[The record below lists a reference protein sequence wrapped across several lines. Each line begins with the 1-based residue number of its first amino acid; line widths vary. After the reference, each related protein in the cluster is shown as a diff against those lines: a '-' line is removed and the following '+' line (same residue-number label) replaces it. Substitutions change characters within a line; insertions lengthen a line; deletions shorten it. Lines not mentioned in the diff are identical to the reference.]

1 MNKITLILGGA
12 RSGKSAYAEKL
23 ATESGL
29 PVTYIATAQVYDD
42 EFKQRVQ
49 HHKDRRPKHWQL
61 IEAPHCLRDALQP
74 QGLSPQNIPAEAGY
88 SYVKANTPGHPLSN
102 SLRELDSPCNHADA
116 TKIVDCLTLWLAQCI
131 CPECAP
137 PEGVDWAQQRAAFL
151 ELLPTLQGHI
161 ILVSN
166 EVGMGIVP
174 LGEINRQFQ
183 DEQGRLNQAVASIAD
198 EVVFVAAGL
207 PLKLKG

>member
-1 MNKITLILGGA
+1 MTKLTLILGGA

-23 ATESGL
+23 ATDSGL

-49 HHKDRRPKHWQL
+49 HHKDRRPKNWQL
-61 IEAPHCLRDALQP
+61 IEAPHYLMDALQ
-74 QGLSPQNIPAEAGY
+74 
-88 SYVKANTPGHPLSN
+88 ANT
-102 SLRELDSPCNHADA
+102 HAGSGA
-116 TKIVDCLTLWLAQCI
+116 SKNCIIIDCLTLWLAQCI

-137 PEGVDWAQQRAAFL
+137 PEGVDWAQERATFL
-151 ELLPTLQGHI
+151 ELLPTLQGNI

-183 DEQGRLNQAVASIAD
+183 DEQGRLNQTVAGIAG